1 LEEKILPMKID
12 LSKDGISMIFKDYQQ
27 LILECLW
34 KLNKPT
40 GTREL
45 WDYVNKNLPKG
56 QTISRAA
63 VIFFAND
70 MVDLGILDW
79 DDETGKGGH
88 HRKYYPIL
96 SEDEILERLR
106 KTIDV
111 KFGTLE

>member
-1 LEEKILPMKID
+1 MEGKLLSMKVD

-40 GTREL
+40 GSKEL
-45 WDYVNKNLPKG
+45 WTYANKNLPKG
-56 QTISRAA
+56 QTISRTS